1 MAESG
6 NVNANAIQKSGQS
19 SRLTIHVVLAK
30 ISHGTGETVLEASK
44 DEVQSDR
51 QPIRVKRVACG
62 PLATGAKR
70 RQCYQQEVS
79 WGES

>member
-6 NVNANAIQKSGQS
+6 DVSANEIQKSEQS

-44 DEVQSDR
+44 GEVQSEN
-51 QPIRVKRVACG
+51 QPIRG
-62 PLATGAKR
+62 
-70 RQCYQQEVS
+70 
-79 WGES
+79 